1 MYTFNKEDAAR
12 FAREQGIRTK
22 TVGNELR
29 FTKCPYCRNRTTDK
43 DTFAINLE
51 TGMFKCM
58 RSSCGAKGNMITLHK
73 DFGFSL
79 GSEANEYYDRTRTFR
94 TFPKKEKPVP
104 KDKALEYM
112 AGRNISEN
120 VCKNYNITVSKD
132 NDNVLV
138 FPFYDETDSLVFVK
152 FRKTDFD
159 PEKDKNKEWCMRDTK
174 PILFGMSQC
183 NMENPVLIMTEG
195 QIDSLSVAEAGYENA
210 VSVPTGK
217 NGFSWVPYCWDWLQK
232 FKTLIIFGDKEGDN
246 ITLLDEMTTRFNGL
260 VKHVRL
266 EDYMD
271 CKDANDI
278 LRKYGKEQVR
288 KCIENAVPVE
298 VKEIKDITEVKKV
311 KLSDLE
317 KFSTGFFSLN
327 KVIGGFYMGQ
337 VILLTGERGKGKST
351 LASQFGT
358 MAVKA
363 GYSTF
368 FYSGELLDW
377 YFRNWLDLQIA
388 GDRNINKIRNPYGT
402 YDYSVDGNVYPSIE
416 KWYAGRVKIFDNN
429 IVREDEHDD
438 LLGTIQKAI
447 TRYSCRVIFIDNL
460 MTAMDDDIA
469 SDLNRQQTA
478 FVRKLTYIAKQF
490 NVLIFLIAHPKKNP
504 SGKYTFTNDDVAG
517 SSNITNLVDVVLR
530 YDTPSRTEEVDE
542 DTPRPDRVLQV
553 FKNRLTGKVKTDGIG
568 LYYQESSKRIS
579 EDKSTFDWELGWE
592 TDIAPA
598 FQSVEQ
604 MEIHFDI

>member
-1 MYTFNKEDAAR
+1 MYKFNREDARR
-12 FAREQGIRTK
+12 FARERGIRAK
-22 TVGNELR
+22 VVGNELR
-29 FTKCPYCRNRTTDK
+29 FDKCPYCQSSKDK
-43 DTFAINLE
+43 DTFAINLD

-58 RSSCGAKGNMITLHK
+58 RSSCGARGNMITLHK

-79 GSEANEYYDRTRTFR
+79 GSEANEYYDRTRSFR

-112 AGRNISEN
+112 AGRGISN
-120 VCKNYNITVSKD
+120 KVCKDYNITISKD
-132 NDNVLV
+132 NENVLV
-138 FPFYDETDSLVFVK
+138 FPFYDEADNLTFIK
-152 FRKTDFD
+152 FRKTNFD

-183 NMENPVLIMTEG
+183 NMDNPVLIMTEG

-246 ITLLDEMTTRFNGL
+246 ITLLDDMATRFNGL

-266 EDYMD
+266 EDYKD

-278 LRKYGKEQVR
+278 LRKYGKEQVK
-288 KCIENAVPVE
+288 KCIDNAVPME

-317 KFSTGFFSLN
+317 KFNTGFQGLN
-327 KVIGGFYMGQ
+327 KILGGFYMGQ

-363 GYSTF
+363 GYNTF

-388 GDRNINKIRNPYGT
+388 GDRFINKIQNPYGT
-402 YDYSVDGNVYPSIE
+402 FDYSVDGNVYPSIE

-429 IVREDEHDD
+429 IIREDEHDD

-460 MTAMDDDIA
+460 MTAMDDDIM

-530 YDTPSRTEEVDE
+530 YDTPSRQEEADE
-542 DTPRPDRVLQV
+542 DTPRPERVLQV

-579 EDKSTFDWELGWE
+579 EDKMTFDWELGWE
-592 TDIAPA
+592 DECFSSFKNID
-598 FQSVEQ
+598 QL
-604 MEIHFDI
+604 EIPFDA

>member
-1 MYTFNKEDAAR
+1 MYKFQKEDAKR
-12 FAREQGIRTK
+12 FAREQGIRAK
-22 TVGNELR
+22 VVGNELR
-29 FTKCPYCRNRTTDK
+29 FDKCPYCKSSKDK

-58 RSSCGAKGNMITLHK
+58 RASCAAHGNMVTLHK

-79 GSEANEYYDRTRTFR
+79 GSEANEYYDRTRSFR

-104 KDKALEYM
+104 KDEALKYM
-112 AGRNISEN
+112 ASRGISEN
-120 VCKNYNITVSKD
+120 TCKNYNITVSKD
-132 NDNVLV
+132 NDHVLV
-138 FPFYDETDSLVFVK
+138 FPFYDEADNLTFIK
-152 FRKTDFD
+152 YRKTDFN

-183 NMENPVLIMTEG
+183 NMDNPVLIMTEG
-195 QIDSLSVAEAGYENA
+195 QIDSLSVVEAGYENA

-217 NGFSWVPYCWDWLQK
+217 NGFSWVPYCWDWMQK
-232 FKTLIIFGDKEGDN
+232 FKTLIIFGDKEHDT
-246 ITLLDEMTTRFNGL
+246 ITLLDDMATRFNGL

-266 EDYMD
+266 EDYKD

-278 LRKYGKEQVR
+278 LRKYGKDQIK
-288 KCIENAVPVE
+288 KCIDNAVPVE

-317 KFSTGFFSLN
+317 KFSTGIQGLN
-327 KVIGGFYMGQ
+327 KILGGFYMGQ
-337 VILLTGERGKGKST
+337 VVLLTGERGKGKST

-363 GYSTF
+363 GYNTF

-388 GDRNINKIRNPYGT
+388 GDRFINKIRNPYGT
-402 YDYSVDGNVYPSIE
+402 YDYSVDGSVYPNIE
-416 KWYAGRVKIFDNN
+416 KWYVGKIKIFDNN
-429 IVREDEHDD
+429 IIREDEHDD

-460 MTAMDDDIA
+460 MTAMDDDIS

-478 FVRKLTYIAKQF
+478 FVRKLTNIAKQF

-530 YDTPSRTEEVDE
+530 YDSPSKGEEID
-542 DTPRPDRVLQV
+542 DDASRPDRVLQV

-579 EDKSTFDWELGWE
+579 EDKMTFDWELGWE
-592 TDIAPA
+592 DECFFSFRAA
-598 FQSVEQ
+598 EE
-604 MEIHFDI
+604 MEIPFDV